1 MGVYMNQNAEK
12 LLDIKDLSITYITD
26 DATIYAVNGL
36 NMELY
41 RGETLGLVGETGAG
55 KTTTALAIMRL
66 LPDRIGKITSGSI
79 QFDDVDVTAAS
90 ETEMRTLRGERISM
104 IFQDPMTCLNPVL
117 TIGDQ
122 IAEVLESHGITQKEE
137 LSKRVDNIL
146 TLVGLPP
153 ERKNEYPHQFSGGMK
168 QRVDIAIALACE
180 PQLLLADEPT
190 TALDVTIQAQVLAL
204 MKELRQ
210 KFNTSM
216 LLITHDLG
224 VVAEVCDRVAI
235 MYAGEIIEYGTVWEI
250 FSGTEHHP
258 YTKGLF
264 GSIPS
269 MSEGERRLRPID
281 GLMPDPAIQIKGC
294 PFASRCPQCSERCK
308 VEKPANYRVAGGN
321 IIKCHLFEGEEA
333 GGGKDAGTAG

>member
-1 MGVYMNQNAEK
+1 MSNNAEK
-12 LLDIKDLSITYITD
+12 LLEIEDLSITYVTD

-66 LPDRIGKITSGSI
+66 LPERVGKITGGSI
-79 QFDDVDVTAAS
+79 RFDEIGITEAS
-90 ETEMRTLRGERISM
+90 ENQMRSLRGERMSM

-122 IAEVLESHGITQKEE
+122 IAEVIEAHGET
-137 LSKRVDNIL
+137 SKATVDQRVDDIL
-146 TLVGLPP
+146 KLVGLPP
-153 ERKNEYPHQFSGGMK
+153 ERKGEYPHQFSGGMK

-204 MKELRQ
+204 MKELRT

-224 VVAEVCDRVAI
+224 VVAETCDRVAI
-235 MYAGEIIEYGTVWEI
+235 MYAGEIIEYGTVEEI
-250 FSGTEHHP
+250 FYGEDHHP

-269 MSEGERRLRPID
+269 MSEGQRRLRPID
-281 GLMPDPAIQIKGC
+281 GLMPDPTRQIAGC
-294 PFASRCPQCSERCK
+294 PFAERCPGKMARCET
-308 VEKPANYRVAGGN
+308 EKPPNYRVASGN
-321 IIKCHLFEGEEA
+321 SIKCHLFEEKGV
-333 GGGKDAGTAG
+333 GGGADVDTAS

>member
-1 MGVYMNQNAEK
+1 MNENTEK
-12 LLDIKDLSITYITD
+12 LLDIKDLFITYATD

-55 KTTTALAIMRL
+55 KTTTAMAIMRL
-66 LPDRIGKITSGSI
+66 LPERVGRILSGKI
-79 QFDDVDVTAAS
+79 QFDDVDITAAS
-90 ETEMRTLRGERISM
+90 EAEMRTLRGERVSM

-122 IAEVLESHGITQKEE
+122 IAEVIESHGETDKHVVSQ
-137 LSKRVDNIL
+137 RVDDIL

-153 ERKNEYPHQFSGGMK
+153 ERKNDYPHQFSGGMK

-204 MKELRQ
+204 MKELRK

-235 MYAGEIIEYGTVWEI
+235 MYAGEIIECGTVDQI
-250 FSGTEHHP
+250 FFGENHHP

-269 MSEGERRLRPID
+269 MSEGQRRLRPID

-294 PFASRCPQCSERCK
+294 PFASRCPKKQDRC
-308 VEKPANYRVAGGN
+308 VEEKPSNHLVASGN
-321 IIKCHLFEGEEA
+321 TIKCHLFQQSTQDA
-333 GGGKDAGTAG
+333 GGKNYVNSAH

>member
-1 MGVYMNQNAEK
+1 MNQESEK

-36 NMELY
+36 NLELF

-66 LPDRIGKITSGSI
+66 LPDRIGKITSGKI
-79 QFDDVDVTAAS
+79 LFDDVDITAAS
-90 ETEMRTLRGERISM
+90 EAEMRTLRGERVSM

-122 IAEVLESHGITQKEE
+122 IAEVLESHGVTHKDE
-137 LSKRVDNIL
+137 LSKRVGEIL

-153 ERKNEYPHQFSGGMK
+153 ERKDDYPHQFSGGMK

-204 MKELRQ
+204 MKDLRK

-235 MYAGEIIEYGTVWEI
+235 MYAGEIIEYGTVEQI
-250 FSGTEHHP
+250 FFGDEHHP

-269 MSEGERRLRPID
+269 MSAGQRRLRPID
-281 GLMPDPAIQIKGC
+281 GLMPDPAIQIHGC
-294 PFASRCPQCSERCK
+294 SFADRCPRRSDRCFA
-308 VEKPANYRVAGGN
+308 EKPANHLVGSGN
-321 IIKCHLFEGEEA
+321 VIKCHLYEN
-333 GGGKDAGTAG
+333 KDAGGTEHGNTPH

>member
-1 MGVYMNQNAEK
+1 MGVDMNQNAEK

-79 QFDDVDVTAAS
+79 RFDDVDVTAAS
-90 ETEMRTLRGERISM
+90 EAEMRTLRGERISM

-122 IAEVLESHGITQKEE
+122 IAEVLESHGITSKEE

-153 ERKNEYPHQFSGGMK
+153 ERKNEYPHQ
-168 QRVDIAIALACE
+168 LA
-180 PQLLLADEPT
+180 
-190 TALDVTIQAQVLAL
+190 
-204 MKELRQ
+204 
-210 KFNTSM
+210 
-216 LLITHDLG
+216 H
-224 VVAEVCDRVAI
+224 
-235 MYAGEIIEYGTVWEI
+235 YG
-250 FSGTEHHP
+250 
-258 YTKGLF
+258 
-264 GSIPS
+264 
-269 MSEGERRLRPID
+269 
-281 GLMPDPAIQIKGC
+281 
-294 PFASRCPQCSERCK
+294 
-308 VEKPANYRVAGGN
+308 
-321 IIKCHLFEGEEA
+321 
-333 GGGKDAGTAG
+333 